1 MGKYSRLLIYHKWE
15 KIIINGEFCSGLDW
29 GFAVKE
35 GKEGNIELVNLRQRT
50 TQQNTITAETNLN
63 FRKPLSLF
71 APIQFNRIIILLSS
85 RCFASAVDVDFRA
98 SILL

>member
-1 MGKYSRLLIYHKWE
+1 MKKEEKIEIWE

-63 FRKPLSLF
+63 FCKPLSFCSHSIQLNQHLF
-71 APIQFNRIIILLSS
+71 V
-85 RCFASAVDVDFRA
+85 SAVDVDF
-98 SILL
+98 

>member
-85 RCFASAVDVDFRA
+85 GCFASAVDVDFRA